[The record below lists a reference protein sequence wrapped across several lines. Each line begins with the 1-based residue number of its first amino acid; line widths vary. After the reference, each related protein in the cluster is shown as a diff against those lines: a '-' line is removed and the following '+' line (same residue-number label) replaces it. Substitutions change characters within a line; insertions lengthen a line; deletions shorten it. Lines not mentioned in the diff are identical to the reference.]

1 MLLRVTVKSRG
12 DFLPA
17 LKNYVLLMKTPTDI
31 LLFNSCASHD
41 VPVDSRYDPVSLS
54 KVCFFWNGSYSTFH
68 FLMLR
73 IFVMRTGIFL
83 DKSFLFRFSILMGSY
98 LPCKKS
104 PFGHLSGK
112 VILLMGGDCLSHVIT
127 VVGVELI
134 NIAIF

>member
-1 MLLRVTVKSRG
+1 M
-12 DFLPA
+12 
-17 LKNYVLLMKTPTDI
+17 PTTHTQYI
-31 LLFNSCASHD
+31 F
-41 VPVDSRYDPVSLS
+41 
-54 KVCFFWNGSYSTFH
+54 VCGAKIPHSY